1 MKGRG
6 WSLLSPPTGRV
17 DRAAVVFSYVV
28 NPLVMP
34 PILLLALLAHFRA
47 PVAEMA
53 AVVATAF
60 VFFTAL
66 PLGFLLVYRFRGRS
80 KTLEVRNRAGRRKPY
95 LFGLCCSAAALPIV
109 YVQVVA
115 GRPVILAILVL
126 LTLNAA
132 LLLVI
137 NSRLKISIHTAA
149 VTGALGILLFIAW
162 AVPGDSVLD
171 PLTLSWLVPMVPG
184 VMWARVRSG
193 AHSRTEVLAGAAF
206 GALVPM
212 LELSLCLWLGIIV

>member
-1 MKGRG
+1 M
-6 WSLLSPPTGRV
+6 
-17 DRAAVVFSYVV
+17 DRAAVVLSYVV

-47 PVAEMA
+47 PAAEMA
-53 AVVATAF
+53 AVGTTAF

-66 PLGFLLVYRFRGRS
+66 PLGFLMVHRFRGRS
-80 KTLEVRNRAGRRKPY
+80 ETLEVRNRADRRMPY
-95 LFGLCCSAAALPIV
+95 LFGLCCSAAALAVV
-109 YVQVVA
+109 YVQVVTE
-115 GRPVILAILVL
+115 RPVILAILVL

-149 VTGALGILLFIAW
+149 VTGAVGILLFIAW

-171 PLTLSWLVPMVPG
+171 PVTLAWLLPTVPG

-193 AHSRTEVLAGAAF
+193 AHSQGEVFAGAAF

-212 LELSLCLWLGIIV
+212 LELSLCLWLGIIG